1 MSGNKLL
8 GEAAEPLL
16 QVDRTVRSVFLP
28 YRGTLPVRILSWF
41 SGLGDQPQLR
51 LLAGG
56 MLAAGLLR
64 SDPRMARAGAR
75 MLLAHEAATSAKD
88 MIKERI
94 IRSRPRHA
102 RTEAEQEPRPGR
114 DERKEQ
120 SSFPSG
126 HTAGAVAVARAFS
139 AEYPEHR
146 QAVIRGAG
154 LVALAR
160 VPGCAHYPTDIAA
173 GAFIGAV
180 AEAALGILWQS
191 AIRLFSRQEGASNNH
206 EC

>member
-1 MSGNKLL
+1 MSQDKLL

-28 YRGTLPVRILSWF
+28 YRGTLPVRVLSWF

-56 MLAAGLLR
+56 TIAAGILR
-64 SDPRMARAGAR
+64 SDPRMVRAGAR
-75 MLLAHEAATSAKD
+75 MLLAHEAATHAKD
-88 MIKERI
+88 MIKKRI

-102 RTEAEQEPRPGR
+102 ANKSEQKPRPGR
-114 DERKEQ
+114 DTRKEK

-126 HTAGAVAVARAFS
+126 HTAGAVAVACAFS
-139 AEYPEHR
+139 SEYPEHR
-146 QAVIRGAG
+146 QAAIGAAG

-173 GAFIGAV
+173 GAVIGAV
-180 AEAALGILWQS
+180 VEAAVGVLWRS
-191 AIRLFSRQEGASNNH
+191 AARLLSR
-206 EC
+206 